1 MAGNVVNFY
10 YYLIESLFTC
20 FYLMLGKVKGEKMF
34 AFSFIKLL
42 KDDGTVIHDDKYTTY
57 IYKVR
62 I

>member
-1 MAGNVVNFY
+1 
-10 YYLIESLFTC
+10 
-20 FYLMLGKVKGEKMF
+20 MLGKVKGEKMF

>member
-1 MAGNVVNFY
+1 MWLIIIT
-10 YYLIESLFTC
+10 YLIESLFTC
-20 FYLMLGKVKGEKMF
+20 FYLMLGKFKGEKMF

-42 KDDGTVIHDDKYTTY
+42 KDDGTVIHDGKYTTY